1 MTILEIKDLHKA
13 YGEKTQVLRGI
24 NLQIEQGEFVCI
36 IGLSGAGKSTLLRCV
51 NRLIEAS
58 SGAILVPRALSG
70 LSADGAKAD
79 VLKLNAEELRLLRR
93 KVGMVFQQFNI
104 VKRLSVI
111 ENVLSGGLGYQPA
124 LRSVLRIFSREEK
137 RQALTNLKRVGLLD
151 HAYKRADQLS
161 GGEQQRVA
169 IARTLMQQPAIILAD
184 EPVASLDPRLSRV
197 VLDILKRVCREDGIT
212 ALVSLHALE
221 LTREYAD
228 RIIGLKQ
235 GQIFF
240 DGPARDLTDTIVDS
254 VYHRTRLSLNFKSRS
269 QCRKPAIGFCCCG
282 DPSPGANYPRVFI
295 HREA

>member
-1 MTILEIKDLHKA
+1 MTILEIKDLYKT
-13 YGEKTQVLRGI
+13 YGDKTQVLRGI

-36 IGLSGAGKSTLLRCV
+36 IGLSGAGISSLLRCV

-70 LSADGAKAD
+70 VSADGAQVD
-79 VLKLNAEELRLLRR
+79 VLRLNAEDLRLLRR

-111 ENVLSGGLGYQPA
+111 ENVLSGGLGYQPG

-137 RQALTNLKRVGLLD
+137 RQALTNLDRVGLLD

-197 VLDILKRVCREDGIT
+197 VLDILKRVCQEDGIT

-228 RIIGLKQ
+228 HIIGLKQ

-240 DGPARDLTDTIVDS
+240 DGPPRDLTDAIVAS
-254 VYHRTRLSLNFKSRS
+254 VYHGRD
-269 QCRKPAIGFCCCG
+269 Q
-282 DPSPGANYPRVFI
+282 
-295 HREA
+295 